1 MVETSVSVP
10 RGASRHQDWLSDAGG
25 DRSEL
30 SSRGTDSRASV
41 AVGRPAPTPTRTRR
55 SASAAVEDRPRPARR
70 PPLVPASRPA
80 SSRAT
85 PSAPRTGGRPQRSD
99 GSIRPASRQD
109 RPSRRDSVNR
119 RDASRPTR
127 RPAAQPAARSDWD
140 EPSTNGASGRRTVVI
155 RGVGAERARSASR
168 YDDGLGSGRYAF
180 SSGASRYDSGATGS
194 RYDSGATGSRYDG
207 ASGAIRYDNGAMQG
221 IYDHASS
228 VVGGYDRYSGAQ
240 VSRPRRRASGP
251 RHERPGFKPD
261 RVAMWAVILGLAL
274 ILIAATSSHAAMLV
288 R

>member
-1 MVETSVSVP
+1 M
-10 RGASRHQDWLSDAGG
+10 
-25 DRSEL
+25 
-30 SSRGTDSRASV
+30 SV
-41 AVGRPAPTPTRTRR
+41 ATGQSALAVARTRARRWR
-55 SASAAVEDRPRPARR
+55 SAALRPRSSARRRLQPSRIDGGQHVARRWCRPRALPPAR
-70 PPLVPASRPA
+70 ATSA
-80 SSRAT
+80 RAT
-85 PSAPRTGGRPQRSD
+85 SARSQRSD
-99 GSIRPASRQD
+99 GSLRPASRED

-119 RDASRPTR
+119 RDASRPATVRAPTRTVSPDTRSRPTR

-140 EPSTNGASGRRTVVI
+140 QPPANGASGRRTVVI
-155 RGVGAERARSASR
+155 RGVGADRARSAST

-180 SSGASRYDSGATGS
+180 SSGASRYDSGSAGRRYDDGS
-194 RYDSGATGSRYDG
+194 AGRRYDGGSAAIRYDSGA
-207 ASGAIRYDNGAMQG
+207 MEG

-228 VVGGYDRYSGAQ
+228 LVGGYDRYPGAQ

-274 ILIAATSSHAAMLV
+274 ILIAATSSHAATLV

>member
-10 RGASRHQDWLSDAGG
+10 RGASRHQDWLNDAGG

-30 SSRGTDSRASV
+30 SSRGRDSRASV
-41 AVGRPAPTPTRTRR
+41 AVGRPTPTPTRTRR
-55 SASAAVEDRPRPARR
+55 SASAAVEDRSRPARR

-80 SSRAT
+80 SSRPAPARAT
-85 PSAPRTGGRPQRSD
+85 PSAPRTGARAQRSD

-127 RPAAQPAARSDWD
+127 RPAAQAAARSDWD

-155 RGVGAERARSASR
+155 RGVGADRARSASR
-168 YDDGLGSGRYAF
+168 YDDRLGSGRYAF

-194 RYDSGATGSRYDG
+194 RYDGTSA
-207 ASGAIRYDNGAMQG
+207 AIRYDNGAMQG

-228 VVGGYDRYSGAQ
+228 LAGGYDRYPGAQ

-274 ILIAATSSHAAMLV
+274 ILIAATSSHAAMFV